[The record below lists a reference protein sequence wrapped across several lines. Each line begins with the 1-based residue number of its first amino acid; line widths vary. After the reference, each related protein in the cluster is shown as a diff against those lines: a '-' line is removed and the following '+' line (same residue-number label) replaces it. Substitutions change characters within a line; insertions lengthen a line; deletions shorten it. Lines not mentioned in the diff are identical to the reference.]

1 MYKISKPSTGLLIF
15 CTKETKRGIVWMNHR
30 FARLV
35 LHAADQEISACH
47 TTTFV
52 EVAIPDGVVGAVK
65 KFRNFDPN
73 RIQSFTVEKNRVL
86 LRMNLLDFEL
96 SIREFKST
104 IEAFYHEVH
113 HGSSEEVEV
122 FTDFMY
128 DDDLRKLQCFVE
140 GKHYVTDISSEIIEA
155 SLVGDALYYQLYR
168 GLNPKVVVQYIHGHT
183 KKLLAQKEFR
193 AL

>member
-1 MYKISKPSTGLLIF
+1 
-15 CTKETKRGIVWMNHR
+15 MNHR
-30 FARLV
+30 FARLM
-35 LHAADQEISACH
+35 LHAADKEVSPSYN
-47 TTTFV
+47 TTFV
-52 EVAIPDGVVGAVK
+52 EVAIPDGVVGAVEQ
-65 KFRNFDPN
+65 FRNFDPN
-73 RIQSFTVEKNRVL
+73 RIQSYTVEKNRVL

-128 DDDLRKLQCFVE
+128 DDDLRILQCFVE
-140 GKHYVTDISSEIIEA
+140 SEHYVTDVSSEIIEA

-168 GLNPKVVVQYIHGHT
+168 GLNPKVIVQYIHGQT
-183 KKLLAQKEFR
+183 KKLLAQKEF
-193 AL
+193 LTL